1 MPLRA
6 RNLTRTGDERRT
18 TISQRDA
25 SPGGPAKFEWSIKQ
39 DLKQEVKLT
48 QGQMLELIIFVRS
61 WMRDRENPVMV
72 CGCSYP
78 VEQRINPSTDA
89 YLLLCRY
96 HAELHDAGSSFDV
109 YPS

>member
-1 MPLRA
+1 M
-6 RNLTRTGDERRT
+6 GEERHT

-48 QGQMLELIIFVRS
+48 QGQMLEIIIFARS
-61 WMRDRENPVMV
+61 WMRDKDNPVMV

-78 VEQRINPSTDA
+78 VEQRINPSTEG

-109 YPS
+109 YPA